1 MFSKHIFFRKTTMK
15 KLLREIY
22 VEHFHDIFPENSE
35 NVPYGI
41 LWDVPKQCS
50 GNTEYRNIP

>member
-35 NVPYGI
+35 KVPYGI
-41 LWDVPKQCS
+41 LWDVPK
-50 GNTEYRNIP
+50 

>member
-1 MFSKHIFFRKTTMK
+1 MNFKTNVFQAYFFRKTTMK

-35 NVPYGI
+35 KVPYGI
-41 LWDVPKQCS
+41 LWDVPK
-50 GNTEYRNIP
+50 